1 MSAQPR
7 KLLDEGWSKVRG
19 SMQGLHGE
27 GKSFGIMRTAKIKT
41 LGNMGASLQHSFR
54 ERETP
59 NADPDRTSY
68 NTILV
73 GGDNSKEVL
82 AAWKD
87 RAPEKIRKN
96 AVHGLEYF
104 IGGSPAKMKAMT
116 REEQDTYFRD
126 ALGWIENRHG
136 KENVLSAMVHR
147 DETTPHMTVMT
158 IPLDD
163 KGKLNARS
171 FVGSRKDLSEMQTE
185 FAAEVGVSHGLE
197 RGKRRSTA
205 RHERVKRI
213 YADMQEPVMAVE
225 LPERTTGGLLGRGG
239 ESEQD
244 YRQRVSERL
253 SEAVSGTVLR
263 YDREAEAAQDQIR
276 SLRMQL
282 STAQTLLGQA
292 KEDQEMLGTI
302 LKAYKRAGK
311 VGEIEAV
318 VDDHFRAEA
327 EQARNQREQQ
337 IERTKL
343 EREAHDRATQMREAQ
358 QDGRHHGSSERADG
372 RGQSSDRGKD
382 QDRER

>member
-1 MSAQPR
+1 MAQAAAFDDIR
-7 KLLDEGWSKVRG
+7 LRRLRG
-19 SMQGLHGE
+19 GS
-27 GKSFGIMRTAKIKT
+27 GKAYAILRVAKIKT
-41 LGNMGASLQHSFR
+41 LGNMGASLQHTFR

-59 NADPDRTSY
+59 NADPDRKAD
-68 NTILV
+68 NTVLV
-73 GGDNSKEVL
+73 GPSSADGVL
-82 AAWKD
+82 ASW
-87 RAPEKIRKN
+87 RAQAPDKIRSN

-104 IGGSPAKMKAMT
+104 VGGSPEKLNAMS
-116 REEQDTYFRD
+116 REEQDAYFGR
-126 ALGWIENRHG
+126 ALDWLTKRHG
-136 KENVLSAMVHR
+136 AANILSAVIHR

>member
-1 MSAQPR
+1 MAQAAAFDDIR
-7 KLLDEGWSKVRG
+7 LRRLRG
-19 SMQGLHGE
+19 GS
-27 GKSFGIMRTAKIKT
+27 GKAYAILRVAKIKT
-41 LGNMGASLQHSFR
+41 LGNMGASLQHTFR

-59 NADPDRTSY
+59 NADPDRKAD
-68 NTILV
+68 NTVLV
-73 GGDNSKEVL
+73 GPSSADGVL
-82 AAWKD
+82 ASW
-87 RAPEKIRKN
+87 RAQAPDKIRSN

-104 IGGSPAKMKAMT
+104 VGGSPEKLNAMS
-116 REEQDTYFRD
+116 REEQDAYFGR
-126 ALGWIENRHG
+126 ALDWLTKRHG
-136 KENVLSAMVHR
+136 AANILSAVIHR

-318 VDDHFRAEA
+318 VDDHFQAEA